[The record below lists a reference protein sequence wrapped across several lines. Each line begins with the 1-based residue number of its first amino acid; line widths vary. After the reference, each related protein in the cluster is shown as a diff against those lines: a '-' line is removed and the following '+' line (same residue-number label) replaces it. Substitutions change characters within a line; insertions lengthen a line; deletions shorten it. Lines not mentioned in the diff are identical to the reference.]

1 MKFEPTRSFAYRFS
15 RYSLLPEL
23 QQLRE
28 VQCAVSGKGAV
39 SSSILGVSSSILGM
53 DISVIRQKKLLNGF
67 IPNLPIGGCQQPE
80 VDNVS
85 RLTTGLAQCLRQR
98 RLGVDQKEQNL
109 FRIYR
114 ACGSLGR
121 PP

>member
-28 VQCAVSGKGAV
+28 VQCAVSGKGA
-39 SSSILGVSSSILGM
+39 VSSSILGM